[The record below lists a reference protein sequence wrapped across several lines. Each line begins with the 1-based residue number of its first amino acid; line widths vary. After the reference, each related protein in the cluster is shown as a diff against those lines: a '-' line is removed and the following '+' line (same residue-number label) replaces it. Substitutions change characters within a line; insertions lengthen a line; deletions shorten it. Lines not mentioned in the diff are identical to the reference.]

1 MPRIR
6 KKTSKRGSTN
16 DRKKISQKVRESR
29 KKKTKAAKK
38 SVEWKS
44 KHKKDPGIPNTFPYK
59 DQILAEVAE
68 QRRLAA
74 EEKQHR
80 KDEKKRA
87 LKHVAEDAQDD
98 NIDEEDGI
106 ASISAKRL
114 TAKATSKPV
123 PEAEES
129 EGEDEPPIL
138 INRDLP
144 HLHAVLDEA
153 DVVIQVLDARDPL
166 SFRSSYLEDLVH
178 SKPGRKTVFVLNK
191 IDCVPH
197 ESLVAWI
204 SALRKQQPTFP
215 FRSASSFLPGNP
227 LAQLNT
233 KGKGRAKNPVD
244 DALGGDAILECLG
257 HWAAEK
263 ENGSSLTVA
272 VVGVTNTGKSSLIN
286 SLAKTTVLPV
296 YSLASSPRGPTTTIM
311 PQEITIQVAG
321 NRTLRVID
329 TPGYSW
335 KIDKA
340 SSDWDEVRARDIL
353 LRNKGRID
361 RLKDPSGPV
370 AHLVSRANPED
381 LMLLYGLPT
390 FPKGDVNA
398 FISGIARSQQLVRK
412 RGALH
417 LTGALKVVLRD
428 WCIGKIHWYSM
439 PSSNLVVDTPST
451 NAPFQALYA
460 KADEALASLK
470 SRKAMRKAGGLVKIS
485 PGQVESREVISEV
498 PYAELMETSDG
509 EDNDG
514 IDVDEADH
522 IEAEEDEDEESEE
535 DEDEED
541 GDKEEVENEEELEFE
556 DEELEVPPSASKS
569 QKRKRAD
576 PISHPPNKKVSFV
589 AKSRAS
595 KNKAISKADVSAV
608 SESSTPKSLSADP
621 TTRKALKSSL
631 KKIKPIANASSKNR
645 PPKIRSDEGNRE
657 SYDFGKYF

>member
-68 QRRLAA
+68 QRRLAS

-98 NIDEEDGI
+98 NIEEDDGI

-144 HLHAVLDEA
+144 HLHAVLNEA

-166 SFRSSYLEDLVH
+166 SFRSLYLEDLIH
-178 SKPGRKTVFVLNK
+178 SKPGRKTLFVLNK

-204 SALRKQQPTFP
+204 STLRKQQPTFP

-227 LAQLNT
+227 FAQLNT

-244 DALGGDAILECLG
+244 DALGGDGILECLG
-257 HWAAEK
+257 HWAAKK

-296 YSLASSPRGPTTTIM
+296 YSLASSPRGPTTTTM
-311 PQEITIQVAG
+311 PQEITIQVPG

-412 RGALH
+412 RGMLH

-439 PSSNLVVDTPST
+439 PSSNVVVDTSSP
-451 NAPFQALYA
+451 NAWVQALYA

-509 EDNDG
+509 EDDDG

-522 IEAEEDEDEESEE
+522 IEAEEEEDDESEE
-535 DEDEED
+535 DEEDED
-541 GDKEEVENEEELEFE
+541 NEEVENEEELEPE
-556 DEELEVPPSASKS
+556 DEEVEVAPPASKS

-589 AKSRAS
+589 AKSHAS
-595 KNKAISKADVSAV
+595 ENQAISKADVSAV
-608 SESSTPKSLSADP
+608 SESSTPKALSADP

>member
-98 NIDEEDGI
+98 NIEEDDGI

-114 TAKATSKPV
+114 TAKATSKPA

-153 DVVIQVLDARDPL
+153 DAVIQVLDARDPL

-178 SKPGRKTVFVLNK
+178 SKPGRKTLFVLNK

-197 ESLVAWI
+197 ESLVAWT

-244 DALGGDAILECLG
+244 DALGGDAVLECLG

-296 YSLASSPRGPTTTIM
+296 YSLASSPRGPTTTTM

-370 AHLVSRANPED
+370 THLVSRANPED

-390 FPKGDVNA
+390 FPKGDVNV

-412 RGALH
+412 RGVLH

-451 NAPFQALYA
+451 DARLQALYA

-514 IDVDEADH
+514 IDVDEANH
-522 IEAEEDEDEESEE
+522 IEAEE

-556 DEELEVPPSASKS
+556 DEEVEVAPPASKS

-589 AKSRAS
+589 AKSHAS

-608 SESSTPKSLSADP
+608 SESSTPKSLSANP

-631 KKIKPIANASSKNR
+631 KKMKPIANASSKNR

>member
-98 NIDEEDGI
+98 NIEEDDGI

-114 TAKATSKPV
+114 TAKATSKPA

-138 INRDLP
+138 INRNLP

-153 DVVIQVLDARDPL
+153 DAVIQVLDARDPL

-178 SKPGRKTVFVLNK
+178 SKPGRKTLFVLNK

-197 ESLVAWI
+197 ESLVAWT

-244 DALGGDAILECLG
+244 DALGGDAVLECLG

-296 YSLASSPRGPTTTIM
+296 YSLASSPRGPTTTTM

-370 AHLVSRANPED
+370 THLVSRANPED

-390 FPKGDVNA
+390 FPKGDVNV
-398 FISGIARSQQLVRK
+398 FISGIARSQQL
-412 RGALH
+412 RGVLH

-451 NAPFQALYA
+451 DARLQALYA

-514 IDVDEADH
+514 IDVDEANH

-556 DEELEVPPSASKS
+556 DEEVEVAPPASKS

-589 AKSRAS
+589 AKSHAS

-608 SESSTPKSLSADP
+608 SESSTPKSLSANP

-631 KKIKPIANASSKNR
+631 KKMKPIANASSKNR

>member
-98 NIDEEDGI
+98 NIEEDDGI

-114 TAKATSKPV
+114 TAKATSKPA

-153 DVVIQVLDARDPL
+153 DAVIQVLDARDPL

-178 SKPGRKTVFVLNK
+178 SKPGRKTLFVLNK

-197 ESLVAWI
+197 ESLVAWT

-244 DALGGDAILECLG
+244 DALGGDAVLECLG

-296 YSLASSPRGPTTTIM
+296 YSLASSPRGPTTTTM

-370 AHLVSRANPED
+370 THLVSRANPED

-390 FPKGDVNA
+390 FPKGDYE
-398 FISGIARSQQLVRK
+398 
-412 RGALH
+412 RGA
-417 LTGALKVVLRD
+417 TFDRSVESCPPG
-428 WCIGKIHWYSM
+428 
-439 PSSNLVVDTPST
+439 LVHRKDPL
-451 NAPFQALYA
+451 ALYA

-498 PYAELMETSDG
+498 LYAELMETSDG

-514 IDVDEADH
+514 IDVDEANH

-556 DEELEVPPSASKS
+556 DEEVEVAPPASKS

-589 AKSRAS
+589 AKSHAS

-608 SESSTPKSLSADP
+608 SESSTPKSLSANP

-631 KKIKPIANASSKNR
+631 KKMKPIANASSKNR

>member
-1 MPRIR
+1 MA
-6 KKTSKRGSTN
+6 
-16 DRKKISQKVRESR
+16 D
-29 KKKTKAAKK
+29 
-38 SVEWKS
+38 
-44 KHKKDPGIPNTFPYK
+44 
-59 DQILAEVAE
+59 VAE
-68 QRRLAA
+68 QRRLVTSSHHQLDSKLKLIVTNQAA

-98 NIDEEDGI
+98 NINEEDGI

-129 EGEDEPPIL
+129 EDEDEPPIL

-178 SKPGRKTVFVLNK
+178 SKPGRKTLFVLNK
-191 IDCVPH
+191 IGTSLIHVPRARTSVNCFTDCVPH

-272 VVGVTNTGKSSLIN
+272 VVGVTNVRHPSTVLKFSIIEHHVLWQTGKSSLIN

-340 SSDWDEVRARDIL
+340 SSDWDEVRAQDIL

-361 RLKDPSGPV
+361 RLKDPSGPGV
-370 AHLVSRANPED
+370 LSCSQYTN
-381 LMLLYGLPT
+381 LSLLK
-390 FPKGDVNA
+390 F
-398 FISGIARSQQLVRK
+398 R
-412 RGALH
+412 
-417 LTGALKVVLRD
+417 
-428 WCIGKIHWYSM
+428 
-439 PSSNLVVDTPST
+439 
-451 NAPFQALYA
+451 
-460 KADEALASLK
+460 
-470 SRKAMRKAGGLVKIS
+470 
-485 PGQVESREVISEV
+485 
-498 PYAELMETSDG
+498 
-509 EDNDG
+509 
-514 IDVDEADH
+514 
-522 IEAEEDEDEESEE
+522 
-535 DEDEED
+535 
-541 GDKEEVENEEELEFE
+541 
-556 DEELEVPPSASKS
+556 
-569 QKRKRAD
+569 
-576 PISHPPNKKVSFV
+576 
-589 AKSRAS
+589 
-595 KNKAISKADVSAV
+595 
-608 SESSTPKSLSADP
+608 
-621 TTRKALKSSL
+621 
-631 KKIKPIANASSKNR
+631 
-645 PPKIRSDEGNRE
+645 
-657 SYDFGKYF
+657 